1 MSELPS
7 AAAAP
12 FGKLERT
19 LAWRYLRAK
28 REHGG
33 ASLISIISFVGIFFA
48 VAALIIT
55 MSIMSGF
62 RATLLDALL
71 GGQPHVYGVV
81 ASYTEE
87 EAEQIAETI
96 SLIDGVSS
104 VAPYIEEYVLVT
116 ANGRKTGAAV
126 RAIRKE
132 DLATMPFLKDGGEA
146 AIASGFGEGKNG
158 GNVVMMG
165 AFLAAG
171 REGLGIRPGDKVEII
186 TSQTNAGPLGSTP
199 RSKAY
204 TVGDIFKTGSVEL
217 DRLYIFMPMDQAQ
230 ILFHS
235 KDRYQMLD
243 IRLDDPNRTTE
254 AMAAIADATG
264 NSLYTFDWKSQR
276 AGSLNA
282 LQVERT
288 MVRLLVMVIMGIATL
303 NIIVGVVMLVKN
315 KTRDIAILR
324 TIGLGRGGVL
334 RVFLLVGTILG
345 TLGAMLGM
353 VIGILVVTNI
363 GAVEAFI
370 NLFVPGEVFDAEVY
384 GLEGLPAILDWGE
397 VARTGLYALGM
408 SMLVSIIPAWW
419 ASRQDPVSALRF
431 E

>member
-1 MSELPS
+1 MSQ
-7 AAAAP
+7 AAAP

-81 ASYTEE
+81 NSFTEE
-87 EAEQIAETI
+87 EADALAKQIEALPEV
-96 SLIDGVSS
+96 VS
-104 VAPYIEEYVLVT
+104 ARPYIEEYVLVT

-126 RAIRKE
+126 RALRKE
-132 DLATMPFLKDGGEA
+132 DLSTLPFLKDGGA
-146 AIASGFGEGKNG
+146 SAIADGFGEGKNG
-158 GNVVMMG
+158 GNVIMMG
-165 AFLAAG
+165 SFLAAG
-171 REGLGIRPGDKVEII
+171 REGLGVRPGDKVEII
-186 TSQTNAGPLGSTP
+186 TSQSNSSVVGATP
-199 RSKAY
+199 RSKTY
-204 TVGDIFKTGSVEL
+204 KVGDLFSTGSVEL
-217 DRLYIFMPMDQAQ
+217 DMAYIFMPMEQAQ
-230 ILFHS
+230 ILFQS
-235 KDRYQMLD
+235 KGHYQMLD
-243 IRLDDPNRTTE
+243 IRLKDPDKTHE
-254 AMAAIADATG
+254 AMQAIATATG
-264 NSLYTFDWKSQR
+264 NGLYTFDWKSQR
-276 AGSLNA
+276 AAYFNA
-282 LQVERT
+282 LKVERT

-324 TIGLGRGGVL
+324 TMGLGRGGVL
-334 RVFLLVGTILG
+334 RVFLMVGTVLG
-345 TLGAMLGM
+345 TLGALLGM
-353 VIGILVVTNI
+353 AVGVLFVMNI

-370 NLFVPGEVFDAEVY
+370 NFFIDGKVFDAETY
-384 GLEGLPAILDWGE
+384 GLAHLPAILDWWD
-397 VARTGLYALGM
+397 VFSTGLYALLM
-408 SMLVSIIPAWW
+408 SAGVSIIPAWW
-419 ASRQDPVSALRF
+419 ASRQDPVGALRF

>member
-1 MSELPS
+1 
-7 AAAAP
+7 
-12 FGKLERT
+12 
-19 LAWRYLRAK
+19 
-28 REHGG
+28 
-33 ASLISIISFVGIFFA
+33 
-48 VAALIIT
+48 
-55 MSIMSGF
+55 
-62 RATLLDALL
+62 
-71 GGQPHVYGVV
+71 
-81 ASYTEE
+81 
-87 EAEQIAETI
+87 
-96 SLIDGVSS
+96 
-104 VAPYIEEYVLVT
+104 
-116 ANGRKTGAAV
+116 
-126 RAIRKE
+126 
-132 DLATMPFLKDGGEA
+132 MPFLEDGGAA
-146 AIASGFGEGKNG
+146 AIESGFGEGRNG
-158 GNVVMMG
+158 GNVIMMG

-171 REGLGIRPGDKVEII
+171 REGLGVRPGDKVEII
-186 TSQTNAGPLGSTP
+186 TSQTNSGPLGSTP

-204 TVGDIFKTGSVEL
+204 TVGDVFKTGSVEL

-230 ILFHS
+230 ILFQS
-235 KDRYQMLD
+235 KDHYQMLD
-243 IRLDDPNRTTE
+243 IRLDDPNKTSE
-254 AMAAIADATG
+254 AMQAIADLTG
-264 NSLYTFDWKSQR
+264 NALYTFDWKSQR
-276 AGSLNA
+276 AGYLNA

-345 TLGAMLGM
+345 TLGALLGTIFG
-353 VIGILVVTNI
+353 VLVVMNI

-397 VARTGLYALGM
+397 VIRTALYALGM
-408 SMLVSIIPAWW
+408 SMFVSIIPAWW

>member
-1 MSELPS
+1 MRELGHV
-7 AAAAP
+7 AAP

-55 MSIMSGF
+55 MSVMSGF

-81 ASYTEE
+81 SSYTED
-87 EAEQIAETI
+87 EANALADTI
-96 SLIDGVSS
+96 RNVDGVSS
-104 VAPYIEEYVLVT
+104 VTPYIEEYVLIT

-126 RAIRKE
+126 RAIRTE
-132 DLATMPFLKDGGEA
+132 DLATLPFLKDGGQS
-146 AIASGFGEGKNG
+146 AIAAGFGEGRNG
-158 GNVVMMG
+158 GNVVMLG

-171 REGLGIRPGDKVEII
+171 REGLGVRPGDKVEIV
-186 TSQTNAGPLGSTP
+186 TSQQTAGPMGGTP
-199 RSKAY
+199 RSKSY

-217 DRLYIFMPMDQAQ
+217 DSLYVFMPMEQAQ
-230 ILFHS
+230 ILFQS
-235 KDRYQMLD
+235 KGHYSMLD
-243 IRLDDPNRTTE
+243 IRLKDPEKTRE
-254 AMAAIADATG
+254 AMTAIAAATG
-264 NSLYTFDWKSQR
+264 NALYTFDWKSQR
-276 AGSLNA
+276 QSYLNA

-288 MVRLLVMVIMGIATL
+288 MVRLLVMVIMAIATL

-315 KTRDIAILR
+315 KSRDIAILR
-324 TIGLGRGGVL
+324 TIGLGRNGVL
-334 RVFLLVGTILG
+334 RVFLLVGTVLG
-345 TLGAMLGM
+345 TLGALLG
-353 VIGILVVTNI
+353 VLVGVLVVMNI
-363 GAVEAFI
+363 DTVEAFI
-370 NLFVPGEVFDAEVY
+370 NLFVQGEVFDAETY
-384 GLEGLPAILDWGE
+384 GLEGLPAILDWKE
-397 VARTGLYALGM
+397 VIQTGLYALFM
-408 SMLVSIIPAWW
+408 SMGVSLIPAWW